1 MYIMLIC
8 VKDESKK
15 KKKNGKIYHFFFYFV
30 VLYIGK
36 VLKYIYIFVYIITII
51 LLLWRKTVIGQVAV
65 NEESGCDRSIESHSG
80 GGGLELQALVARLLS
95 MLSKKNSSSSL
106 SSKSRGRTAMESG
119 GSCTSSTA
127 GRTGFL
133 QASIKPRLWRTR
145 LRRRKSFLAAG
156 CVQKKVEKNP

>member
-1 MYIMLIC
+1 VC
-8 VKDESKK
+8 
-15 KKKNGKIYHFFFYFV
+15 
-30 VLYIGK
+30 
-36 VLKYIYIFVYIITII
+36 IITII

-65 NEESGCDRSIESHSG
+65 NDESGCDRSIESHSG

-95 MLSKKNSSSSL
+95 MLSKKNSSSSP

-156 CVQKKVEKNP
+156 CVQKKVGKKIRKNREPKSLNRYINYMLYIIYMRVKRLLDFRQEK